1 MEKDTRL
8 INIYLKIH
16 HKRALTIDD
25 LNYLAQYDPECFKK
39 TCKNVVY
46 NIPETKPIMIPD
58 ALKPVKKYRQKPGVS
73 SPQMGG
79 WNPNRG
85 SFEMDKANQGM
96 GSPKKDGAES
106 GLTSVPRKDV
116 TESGLAPSAESSD
129 WQDIEKVLENLRHL
143 EMHDVPVVDIDAD
156 RVKDLLGN
164 LYMELLFPH
173 NDDYPFMNMMDQINE
188 PTFDK
193 RA

>member
-58 ALKPVKKYRQKPGVS
+58 ALKSAQRKGQDPGRGS
-73 SPQMGG
+73 SQMGG
-79 WNPNRG
+79 LSLKRG
-85 SFEMDKANQGM
+85 SLQKGKANQGI
-96 GSPKKDGAES
+96 GLPEEDEANQGTRFLQKDATDS
-106 GLTSVPRKDV
+106 GLTS
-116 TESGLAPSAESSD
+116 APESSD

-143 EMHDVPVVDIDAD
+143 EMHDFPVADIDAD

-173 NDDYPFMNMMDQINE
+173 NDDYPFMNMMDQLNE

>member
-58 ALKPVKKYRQKPGVS
+58 ALKPGQRKGQDPGRGLS
-73 SPQMGG
+73 QMGG
-79 WNPNRG
+79 KNPKRG
-85 SFEMDKANQGM
+85 SLQRGKANQGIGLPEGDEANQVT
-96 GSPKKDGAES
+96 GSLRKDETDS
-106 GLTSVPRKDV
+106 GLTSTP
-116 TESGLAPSAESSD
+116 ESSD

-143 EMHDVPVVDIDAD
+143 ETHDFPVADIDAD

-173 NDDYPFMNMMDQINE
+173 NDDYPFMNMMDQFNE

>member
-58 ALKPVKKYRQKPGVS
+58 ALKSAQRKGQNPGRKS
-73 SPQMGG
+73 SQMDGR
-79 WNPNRG
+79 NPKRG
-85 SFEMDKANQGM
+85 SLKEDKADQGT
-96 GSPKKDGAES
+96 GSLRKDETES
-106 GLTSVPRKDV
+106 GLTSTP
-116 TESGLAPSAESSD
+116 ESSD

-143 EMHDVPVVDIDAD
+143 EMHDFPVADIDAD

-173 NDDYPFMNMMDQINE
+173 NDDYPFMNMMDQLNE

>member
-58 ALKPVKKYRQKPGVS
+58 ALKSAQRKGQDPG
-73 SPQMGG
+73 
-79 WNPNRG
+79 RG
-85 SFEMDKANQGM
+85 SLQMDGRNPKRDLFQRGKADQGIGLPEGDEADQGT
-96 GSPKKDGAES
+96 GSLRKDETDS
-106 GLTSVPRKDV
+106 GLTS
-116 TESGLAPSAESSD
+116 TTESSD

-143 EMHDVPVVDIDAD
+143 EMHDFPVADIDAD

-173 NDDYPFMNMMDQINE
+173 NDDYPFMNMMDQFNE

>member
-58 ALKPVKKYRQKPGVS
+58 ALKPGQRKGQDPGRGLS
-73 SPQMGG
+73 QMGG
-79 WNPNRG
+79 KNPKRG
-85 SFEMDKANQGM
+85 SLQRGKANQGIGLPEGDEANQVT
-96 GSPKKDGAES
+96 GSLRKDETDS
-106 GLTSVPRKDV
+106 GLTSTP
-116 TESGLAPSAESSD
+116 ESSD

-143 EMHDVPVVDIDAD
+143 EMHDFPVADIDAD

-173 NDDYPFMNMMDQINE
+173 NDDYPFMNMMDQLNE

>member
-58 ALKPVKKYRQKPGVS
+58 ALKPGQRKGQDPGRGLS
-73 SPQMGG
+73 QMGG
-79 WNPNRG
+79 KNPKRG
-85 SFEMDKANQGM
+85 SLQRGKANQGIGLPEGDEANQVT
-96 GSPKKDGAES
+96 GSLRKDETDS
-106 GLTSVPRKDV
+106 GLTSTP
-116 TESGLAPSAESSD
+116 ESSD

-143 EMHDVPVVDIDAD
+143 EMHDFPVADIDAD

-173 NDDYPFMNMMDQINE
+173 NDDYPFMNMMDQFNE

>member
-58 ALKPVKKYRQKPGVS
+58 ALKPGQRKGQDPGQGLS
-73 SPQMGG
+73 QMDGR
-79 WNPNRG
+79 NPKRDPFQRG
-85 SFEMDKANQGM
+85 KADQGTGLPEGDEADQVT
-96 GSPKKDGAES
+96 GSLRKGETNS
-106 GLTSVPRKDV
+106 VLTG
-116 TESGLAPSAESSD
+116 TTESSD
-129 WQDIEKVLENLRHL
+129 WQDIKKVLENLRHL
-143 EMHDVPVVDIDAD
+143 EMHDFPVADIDAD

-173 NDDYPFMNMMDQINE
+173 NDDYPFMNMMDQLNE

>member
-58 ALKPVKKYRQKPGVS
+58 ALKSEQRKGQDPG
-73 SPQMGG
+73 
-79 WNPNRG
+79 RG
-85 SFEMDKANQGM
+85 SSQMDGRNPKRDPFQRGKADQGTGLLEGDEADQGT
-96 GSPKKDGAES
+96 GSLRKDETDS
-106 GLTSVPRKDV
+106 GLTSTP
-116 TESGLAPSAESSD
+116 ESSD

-143 EMHDVPVVDIDAD
+143 EMHDFPVADIDAD

-173 NDDYPFMNMMDQINE
+173 NDDYPFMNMMDQLGE